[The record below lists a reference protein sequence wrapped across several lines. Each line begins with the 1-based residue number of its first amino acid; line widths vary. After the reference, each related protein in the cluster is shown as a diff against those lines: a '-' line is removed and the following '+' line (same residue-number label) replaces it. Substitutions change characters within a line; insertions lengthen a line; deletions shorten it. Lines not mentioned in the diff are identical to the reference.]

1 MSGFYGI
8 PGLQAVT
15 TVGNS
20 TTNAI
25 SFNGPVDLN
34 NTTIVNAAC
43 SFKVDADVRSSI
55 KLNFGD
61 SLESSISFNGTDL
74 VLDTITTGFGGRVF
88 VGDGFNGGALISGS
102 VETFHQSLGSA
113 TPNFSHLL
121 IGDYTGSL
129 WSIGAGINLVH
140 NGSTV
145 TVTTF
150 DGSANHNGT
159 AANQTVTGGNFLA
172 VLSRKNSSTAT
183 VTGVNGKAQLAVSA
197 IIGAGTTN
205 IQNKFEV
212 TGSGGAHTAGT
223 VYSRTLWATEPPTL
237 TGVSSFTGWA
247 GLFSGDTQINSN
259 KKLLLEGSDTVKGD
273 TYLIY
278 DTAATELQ
286 MYVNGTKVLG
296 STSTTLTAYIGT
308 AGFGGG
314 GGGSANSVT
323 TTVDFGASFNDKAQS
338 VVTGQT
344 WVAANTEIVAHIKT
358 PSGTDPDEMYLI
370 NPEVVISDI
379 VPGTGFTVTVYT
391 EAEAKGTYDV
401 MCIGV

>member
-15 TVGNS
+15 TIGNS
-20 TTNAI
+20 TTNALGLK
-25 SFNGPVDLN
+25 GPVDFDGGA
-34 NTTIVNAAC
+34 TINSFFDFKNDAGVRTN
-43 SFKVDADVRSSI
+43 FKV
-55 KLNFGD
+55 NFGD
-61 SLESSISFNGTDL
+61 SFESSISFNGTDL
-74 VLDTITTGFGGRVF
+74 VLDTISLGFGGRVYI
-88 VGDGFNGGALISGS
+88 GDGFTGGALISGS
-102 VETFHQSLGSA
+102 VETFHASLGSA
-113 TPNFSHLL
+113 FPIFTHLL
-121 IGDYTGSL
+121 TGDYTGNL
-129 WSIGAGINLVH
+129 WSIGAGINLAH

-145 TVTTF
+145 TVRTF

-159 AANQTVTGGNFLA
+159 ATNQTVNGGNFLGI
-172 VLSRKNSSTAT
+172 LSRKNSGTAT
-183 VTGVNGKAQLAVSA
+183 LAGVNGTAQLAASA
-197 IIGAGTTN
+197 VISAGTTN

-237 TGVSSFTGWA
+237 TGVTSFTGWA

-296 STSTTLTAYIGT
+296 STSTTLTAYIT
-308 AGFGGG
+308 TSGFG

-323 TTVDFGASFNDKAQS
+323 TTVNFGASFTDKAQV
-338 VVTGQT
+338 VVTGQA

-358 PSGTDPDEMYLI
+358 PSGSDPDEMYLI